1 MEEKIVF
8 HCENVNLSYKT
19 KQCLFNVNL
28 DIYEKKVTA
37 FIGPSGAGKT
47 TLADLILGILTPNKG
62 EIKVDDVGRENSIC
76 ERVHKQSTVVSFGLN
91 LFTNSS

>member
-28 DIYEKKVTA
+28 DIYGCKNYD
-37 FIGPSGAGKT
+37 I
-47 TLADLILGILTPNKG
+47 LIFSN
-62 EIKVDDVGRENSIC
+62 
-76 ERVHKQSTVVSFGLN
+76 
-91 LFTNSS
+91 

>member
-28 DIYEKKVTA
+28 DIYEKDYLEYEK
-37 FIGPSGAGKT
+37 
-47 TLADLILGILTPNKG
+47 N
-62 EIKVDDVGRENSIC
+62 RY
-76 ERVHKQSTVVSFGLN
+76 
-91 LFTNSS
+91 

>member
-8 HCENVNLSYKT
+8 NCENVNLSYKT

-37 FIGPSGAGKT
+37 FIISK
-47 TLADLILGILTPNKG
+47 
-62 EIKVDDVGRENSIC
+62 IKFAS
-76 ERVHKQSTVVSFGLN
+76 
-91 LFTNSS
+91 

>member
-8 HCENVNLSYKT
+8 HCENVNLSYKA

-37 FIGPSGAGKT
+37 FIGPSGCGKS
-47 TLADLILGILTPNKG
+47 TLFK
-62 EIKVDDVGRENSIC
+62 
-76 ERVHKQSTVVSFGLN
+76 
-91 LFTNSS
+91 